1 MVSSF
6 FGGQGLFECLKCP
19 CVVDLYSFF
28 FPTAYPETGVW
39 MLLNSEAFYMRITF
53 VKASL
58 GRLAELISTSF
69 TSASLFTCI
78 LRGVLIAQLTF
89 SGGESIASK
98 ISGLAFTGLVF
109 FQIHFFFKSLSAL
122 QFVTSFLYQMWYSY
136 FVHILLSYVNRIV
149 CCSPCKPA
157 MAEVPPWFV
166 IQFSFG
172 ISDFGISYQYQEIL
186 CKLLW

>member
-78 LRGVLIAQLTF
+78 LRV
-89 SGGESIASK
+89 
-98 ISGLAFTGLVF
+98 
-109 FQIHFFFKSLSAL
+109 
-122 QFVTSFLYQMWYSY
+122 
-136 FVHILLSYVNRIV
+136 ILLSSCRRSHSSVNFFWRRKYCVQNFWAGLHRLSFLSNTFLFQISLCFAICYYFPISNV
-149 CCSPCKPA
+149 IFIFCSY
-157 MAEVPPWFV
+157 PP
-166 IQFSFG
+166 
-172 ISDFGISYQYQEIL
+172 IL
-186 CKLLW
+186 CQPYSLL